1 MYGTIYRIKVKPGK
15 LDQALD
21 QLKSW
26 ETTQL
31 PRATGVIASYHLQLD
46 SNPNELLNVAIFDS
60 EENYRKNARVPG
72 QANWYKGLRELLEC
86 DPEWND
92 GHYIYSLQ
100 ATSLGL

>member
-1 MYGTIYRIKVKPGK
+1 MYGTIYRINVKPGK
-15 LDQALD
+15 LDLVLD

-31 PRATGVIASYHLQLD
+31 PRVTGVIASYHLQLD

-60 EENYRKNARVPG
+60 EENYRKNAQVPG
-72 QANWYKGLRELLEC
+72 QEQWYQGLRELLES

-92 GHYIYSLQ
+92 GHYIFSLQ
-100 ATSLGL
+100 AAGAGL